1 MQLNCSRKGF
11 GRATDH
17 SYHFKK
23 AILSWPAAKA
33 ANFVFLNPSSHEPE
47 LDFLVNQR
55 PKVVKLTSKMYQ
67 GKAKGGEHN

>member
-1 MQLNCSRKGF
+1 MQLNRSRKGF

-17 SYHFKK
+17 SYYFKK
-23 AILSWPAAKA
+23 VILSWSAAKA
-33 ANFVFLNPSSHEPE
+33 ANFVVLNPSSHEPE
-47 LDFLVNQR
+47 LDFLANQR